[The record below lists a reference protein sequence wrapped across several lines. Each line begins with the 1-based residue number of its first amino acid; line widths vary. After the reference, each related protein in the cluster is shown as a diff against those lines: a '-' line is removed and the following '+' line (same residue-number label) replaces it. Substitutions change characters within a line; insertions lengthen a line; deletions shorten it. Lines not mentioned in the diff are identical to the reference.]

1 MEALPRRSLILL
13 LSHQQGVDLAAR
25 CVVGVHILL
34 GFVHILHD
42 GWLLSDVVI
51 RGKDVTTDAER
62 IVTHSSRLETGVAQ
76 RHRSRGLVQR
86 RVAQVE
92 AHELASILQVGL
104 LGCWQ
109 HALREVIDACRLDRV
124 DLDALGRLIVVA
136 ELRRVVGALVQALEL
151 NVDSRLPDAD
161 HV

>member
-1 MEALPRRSLILL
+1 MKLLIL
-13 LSHQQGVDLAAR
+13 VIVIA
-25 CVVGVHILL
+25 VTL
-34 GFVHILHD
+34 GFTPGGSTI
-42 GWLLSDVVI
+42 
-51 RGKDVTTDAER
+51 TTDGLFSLDC
-62 IVTHSSRLETGVAQ
+62 HETGVAQ
-76 RHRSRGLVQR
+76 RHRPRGLVQR

-124 DLDALGRLIVVA
+124 NLDALGRLIVVA
-136 ELRRVVGALVQALEL
+136 ELRRVVRALVQALEL
-151 NVDSRLPDAD
+151 NVDSRLPNAD